1 MSIKIA
7 NPLLYPIAV
16 LAGGITL
23 VVGVR
28 FARLPSVVMLPV
40 AAAIIT
46 SGASWLKSREPEPF
60 NLDSPEL
67 ATQLQ
72 AVRTRARFL
81 AEQASTLR
89 LEATKLLTDSCGLE
103 LLATVEYACDHAVEL
118 PAKIE
123 QLAKRLEGRDALLS
137 VSGLQQQL
145 VEVQTKLQSSSG
157 IAREHLT
164 QLAQSLHRNIKLTQ
178 QGQDARQAQV
188 VSLATVIEDAAG
200 ALQEL
205 QNKLRTADLTDSTQT
220 TQLRSLS
227 EQLGSFQES
236 FDLLSR

>member
-1 MSIKIA
+1 MKLV

-40 AAAIIT
+40 AAAVIT
-46 SGASWLKSREPEPF
+46 SGASWLKSREPEPC

-81 AEQASTLR
+81 AEQASILR
-89 LEATKLLTDSCGLE
+89 LEATKLLTDSFGLE
-103 LLATVEYACDHAVEL
+103 LLATVEYACDRAVEL

-123 QLAKRLEGRDALLS
+123 QLAKRLEGRDSLLS
-137 VSGLQQQL
+137 VSDLQQQL
-145 VEVQTKLQSSSG
+145 VEVQTKLRSSSG